1 MKSLDKSHTVGWDS
15 LEAKAPILNHSCPPS
30 LIGPIFPEGCPH
42 RKKPKVPLLQL
53 TWLEGRGMRLC
64 LHWGSSPIISQELKE
79 TEPAPR

>member
-53 TWLEGRGMRLC
+53 TWLEGRGDAALPPLGLQSHHLPGAQRN
-64 LHWGSSPIISQELKE
+64 
-79 TEPAPR
+79 